1 VKLPPGMPADQ
12 AQGILTYLKTNP
24 EAAKAAWAQAQAIM
38 QSPGLA
44 NQFINMS
51 VSGTVAAAGHWW
63 CGTPCHD
70 QQHLPLHPVNLST
83 HPPPPLHPLSGP
95 PPPPPQ
101 ANADPARSTAVYES
115 LKDDPELSHVFDDVK
130 NNGPGALQK

>member
-1 VKLPPGMPADQ
+1 MISSTFPSTLS
-12 AQGILTYLKTNP
+12 I
-24 EAAKAAWAQAQAIM
+24 
-38 QSPGLA
+38 
-44 NQFINMS
+44 
-51 VSGTVAAAGHWW
+51 
-63 CGTPCHD
+63 C
-70 QQHLPLHPVNLST
+70 QHIR
-83 HPPPPLHPLSGP
+83 PPPSTPWPPP

>member
-1 VKLPPGMPADQ
+1 MPADQAQGISTYLKTNTHPPLCTFFIGFCHPAQVPVKLPPGMPADQ

-24 EAAKAAWAQAQAIM
+24 DAAKAAWSQAQAIM

-44 NQFINMS
+44 NAFINMS
-51 VSGTVAAAGHWW
+51 
-63 CGTPCHD
+63 
-70 QQHLPLHPVNLST
+70 
-83 HPPPPLHPLSGP
+83 
-95 PPPPPQ
+95 
-101 ANADPARSTAVYES
+101 ANADPARSAGIYDS